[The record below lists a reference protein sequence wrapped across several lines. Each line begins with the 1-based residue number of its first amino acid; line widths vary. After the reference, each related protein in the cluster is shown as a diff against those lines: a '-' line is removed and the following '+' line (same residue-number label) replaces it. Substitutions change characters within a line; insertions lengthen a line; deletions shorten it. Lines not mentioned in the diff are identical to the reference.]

1 MTRHTRIRRSIIA
14 GVCAVGVAAGVG
26 LVARTTSPGPAHAQA
41 LAPGSTQISDVAER
55 VVDSVVNVST
65 TQQVAT
71 GPFAADP
78 FWNDP
83 SSPFYGGDDPR
94 KAQSLGSGVI
104 VSSDGRVLTNAHV
117 IDNAASIRVTL
128 RDGVE
133 LDAKLI
139 GSDPRSDVA
148 VLQLIP
154 AKGQKLPALKP
165 ITIGD
170 SSKLRLGEV
179 VLAVG
184 NPFGVGQAVTMGI
197 VSAVGRA
204 SVGIEEYED
213 FIQTDAAINPGNSG
227 GALVDMNGNLIG
239 INTAILSRTGGY
251 QGIGFAIPTN
261 MARPIM
267 DMLVKDGRVSRG
279 YLGVGLAPLDQAARD
294 QFGIKAPSG
303 VVIGSVGRGTPA
315 AKAGLAAG
323 DLVTA
328 IDGAPVREV
337 GKLRN
342 AVATRGAGKTVKL
355 DVVRG
360 GVAKSVSVTLSELP
374 ERQVAQAQP
383 QPRIVPPRQ
392 GGAMPPSAQW
402 RREEII
408 IHPDGRVER
417 RTSSD
422 QDPQPTP

>member
-1 MTRHTRIRRSIIA
+1 MTRLTRIRRSLLA
-14 GVCAVGVAAGVG
+14 GLGAVAVATGVG
-26 LVARTTSPGPAHAQA
+26 LVARTTSPQPVHAQP

-65 TQQVAT
+65 TQRVAR

-83 SSPFYGGDDPR
+83 ASPFFGGDDPR

-117 IDNAASIRVTL
+117 IDNAAAIRVTL

-133 LDAKLI
+133 LDARLI

-148 VLQLIP
+148 VLQLVP
-154 AKGQKLPALKP
+154 AKGQPLPTLKP

-204 SVGIEEYED
+204 SVGIEQYED

-227 GALVDMNGNLIG
+227 GALVDMSGNLIG

-294 QFGIKAPSG
+294 QFGIKAPAG
-303 VVIGSVGRGTPA
+303 VVIASVGPGTPA
-315 AKAGLAAG
+315 AKAGLQPG

-328 IDGAPVREV
+328 IDGDAVRDL

-342 AVATRGAGKTVKL
+342 TIATRGAGNTVKL
-355 DVVRG
+355 AVVRG
-360 GVAKSVSVTLSELP
+360 GVSKTLAVTLHELP
-374 ERQVAQAQP
+374 DRQVAQAPPQVTRP
-383 QPRIVPPRQ
+383 QPRG
-392 GGAMPPSAQW
+392 GGAPTTRW
-402 RREEII
+402 KREEII
-408 IHPDGRVER
+408 VHPDGRVER
-417 RTSSD
+417 RSSSD
-422 QDPQPTP
+422 QDPQGRATP